1 MDLSGFRVGIVFS
14 GGPAPVANSVIAATS
29 SAFRRACATVIG
41 FRSGYT
47 HLQSDDELQEGEHY
61 FRVEDHHLWGLRN
74 NRGVFLGTGRANPA
88 LAIESQEDLRNEDKN
103 HALVNVYHSLK
114 NLDIHALIS
123 IGGDGTL
130 KIANCL
136 YEYQNSIAEKEQRI
150 RIVHVPK
157 TIDNNY
163 AGIDFTFGFFTA
175 VDVMAKEL
183 QNLRADAVATQSY
196 FIVETMGR
204 NAGWLAY
211 GVAVAGEAHLVLA
224 VEDLDKNLL
233 TNNRLDLHRLSNYIV
248 DLIPTRE
255 TRGKK
260 YGIVVLA
267 EGLAEYLP
275 DDLITRQ
282 ANKVM
287 ST

>member
-130 KIANCL
+130 KMANCL

-175 VDVMAKEL
+175 VPRRRGIPRVLSGHRKTF
-183 QNLRADAVATQSY
+183 LRALSVRTSKRPWPQ
-196 FIVETMGR
+196 TR
-204 NAGWLAY
+204 CR
-211 GVAVAGEAHLVLA
+211 
-224 VEDLDKNLL
+224 KRK
-233 TNNRLDLHRLSNYIV
+233 RLPI
-248 DLIPTRE
+248 
-255 TRGKK
+255 G
-260 YGIVVLA
+260 
-267 EGLAEYLP
+267 
-275 DDLITRQ
+275 
-282 ANKVM
+282 
-287 ST
+287 